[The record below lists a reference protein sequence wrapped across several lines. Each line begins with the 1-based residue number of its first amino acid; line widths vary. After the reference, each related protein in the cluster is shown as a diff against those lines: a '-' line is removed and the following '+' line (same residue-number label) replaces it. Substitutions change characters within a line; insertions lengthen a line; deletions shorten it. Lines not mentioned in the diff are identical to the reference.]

1 MAYHVCCFSSDRIN
15 YICANFALMLYEQLN
30 VVNFLLK
37 YRRNRYILFVVDDRH
52 ETPIIGRNKIIQFH
66 FMGYFYNRLF
76 ANNAISRRDL
86 DL

>member
-1 MAYHVCCFSSDRIN
+1 
-15 YICANFALMLYEQLN
+15 

-52 ETPIIGRNKIIQFH
+52 ETPIIGMNKIIQFH